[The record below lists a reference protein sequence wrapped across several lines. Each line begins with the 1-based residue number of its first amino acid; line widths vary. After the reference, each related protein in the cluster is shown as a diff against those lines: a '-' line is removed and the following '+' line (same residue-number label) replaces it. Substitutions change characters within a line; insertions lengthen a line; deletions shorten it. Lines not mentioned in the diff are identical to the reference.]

1 MRDRLIELSNEAHI
15 EWLKKQYDHETDK
28 EIGEYVAD
36 YLLAEGVIVPPV
48 KVRQTIYALWM
59 GGRKGKGIA
68 EFQVISI
75 NLDTPDD
82 VEIVYRSKK
91 LNATMC
97 RYANASDIGKTL
109 FLSRVEAEQALEREM
124 ARGYEKSSC

>member
-1 MRDRLIELSNEAHI
+1 MKEQLKKILGDFPVWHATLNDSWLPEAVDRL
-15 EWLKKQYDHETDK
+15 
-28 EIGEYVAD
+28 AD
-36 YLLAEGVIVPPV
+36 YLIENGVVAPPV
-48 KVRQTIYALWM
+48 KVGQTIYILWS
-59 GGRKGKGIA
+59 GGRSGIGIA
-68 EFQVISI
+68 EFEVRSI

-109 FLSRVEAEQALEREM
+109 FLTREEAERALER
-124 ARGYEKSSC
+124 KKI

>member
-1 MRDRLIELSNEAHI
+1 MKMTQVERIKQILVDYTKRNHIMASSVILENYAEELVKN
-15 EWLKKQYDHETDK
+15 
-28 EIGEYVAD
+28 
-36 YLLAEGVIVPPV
+36 GVVIPPV
-48 KVRQTIYALWM
+48 KVGQTIYVLWS

-68 EFQVISI
+68 EFQVRSI

-82 VEIVYRSKK
+82 MEIVYRSKK

-109 FLSRVEAEQALEREM
+109 FLSREEAEQALEREM

>member
-1 MRDRLIELSNEAHI
+1 MTQAERIKGILVDYTKKNGIMASTVILENYAEELVKN
-15 EWLKKQYDHETDK
+15 
-28 EIGEYVAD
+28 
-36 YLLAEGVIVPPV
+36 GVVIPPV
-48 KVRQTIYALWM
+48 KVGQTIYVLWS
-59 GGRKGKGIA
+59 GGRKGKGVA

-109 FLSRVEAEQALEREM
+109 FLSCEEAERALEREM